1 MARATLALSLTRRW
15 TRPRLLSPPRSARLK
30 PLLRILTIFFFFWI
44 TFSCWIFYIALT
56 GQLDMGLEF
65 KKKDL
70 ELMTMMMM
78 TENTKGLLQKEVLC

>member
-1 MARATLALSLTRRW
+1 
-15 TRPRLLSPPRSARLK
+15 
-30 PLLRILTIFFFFWI
+30 
-44 TFSCWIFYIALT
+44 
-56 GQLDMGLEF
+56 MGLEF